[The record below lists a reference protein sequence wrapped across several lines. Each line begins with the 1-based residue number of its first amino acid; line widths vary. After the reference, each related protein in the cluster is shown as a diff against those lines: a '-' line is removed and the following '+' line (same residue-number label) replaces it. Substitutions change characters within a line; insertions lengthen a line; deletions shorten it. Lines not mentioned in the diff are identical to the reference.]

1 MNYEGGQ
8 DCKSEGMSRKK
19 FHSHGTGLAK
29 VTGHLLTALT
39 THTIPSA
46 TETPSL
52 LALLH
57 LTFFLPPKKSF
68 PKVVTAQRKS
78 EENHKHSRRSISGTA
93 SSTYPHSNQPS
104 C

>member
-8 DCKSEGMSRKK
+8 DCKSEGMSRKR
-19 FHSHGTGLAK
+19 FHSHGTALAK
-29 VTGHLLTALT
+29 VTGNLLTALRTCT
-39 THTIPSA
+39 TPSA

-68 PKVVTAQRKS
+68 PKVVTAQKKS
-78 EENHKHSRRSISGTA
+78 EENHKYSRKSIS
-93 SSTYPHSNQPS
+93 
-104 C
+104 